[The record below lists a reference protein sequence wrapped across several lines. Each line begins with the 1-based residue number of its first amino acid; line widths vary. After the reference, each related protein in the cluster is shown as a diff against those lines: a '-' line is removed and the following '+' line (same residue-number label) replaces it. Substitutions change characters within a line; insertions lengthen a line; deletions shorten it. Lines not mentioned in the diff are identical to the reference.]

1 LRNQGESLG
10 LAMIEDVLIT
20 PLDIIETSS
29 GRVMHAMKKTNAGF
43 FGFGEV
49 YFSHV
54 EPGAIRAWKRH
65 KEMTLNLVVPKGE
78 VRFVLFDDRNKKNK
92 RLQEVIISKDNYCR
106 LTVPPL
112 IWVGFQNLSE
122 EMSIV
127 LNIAN
132 IEHDSKEV
140 ERLEVDKIEFNW
152 SID

>member
-1 LRNQGESLG
+1 
-10 LAMIEDVLIT
+10 MIEDVLIT

-43 FGFGEV
+43 FGFGEA
-49 YFSHV
+49 YFSQV
-54 EPGAIRAWKRH
+54 ERGAIRAWKRH

>member
-1 LRNQGESLG
+1 
-10 LAMIEDVLIT
+10 MIEDVLIT

-29 GRVMHAMKKTNAGF
+29 GGVMHAMKKTNAGF
-43 FGFGEV
+43 FGFGEA
-49 YFSHV
+49 YFSQV
-54 EPGAIRAWKRH
+54 ERGAIRGWKRH
-65 KEMTLNLVVPKGE
+65 KEMVLNLIVPAGE
-78 VRFVLFDDRNKKNK
+78 IRFVLCDDREASNTQF
-92 RLQEVIISKDNYCR
+92 QEVIISKDNYCR

-122 EMSIV
+122 EMSTV

-140 ERLEVDKIEFNW
+140 ERLEIDKIKFNW